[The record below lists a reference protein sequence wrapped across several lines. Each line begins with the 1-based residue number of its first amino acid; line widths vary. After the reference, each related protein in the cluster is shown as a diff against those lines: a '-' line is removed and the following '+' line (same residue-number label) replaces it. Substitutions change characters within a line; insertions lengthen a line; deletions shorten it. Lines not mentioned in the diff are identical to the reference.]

1 MKILSKF
8 RDYYDYV
15 EYLYSQEGGDPANT
29 YVRRDVEGRD
39 KYSSDWFS
47 IEARGEIPAKPY
59 PKAGAYWGRKSDP
72 DPFPWIYKWCS
83 VCGKLYLLVAEEPG
97 VNPPKYKLI
106 TETHPSLNLIYSG
119 SPGHWFKEP
128 SLSDLI
134 AVPNSTCMEV
144 SKKLQIPVFI
154 LEDPYYRDLGKS
166 FQITLNRTV
175 PNLGELGFASL
186 ITAEQMYQEIA
197 MFLTSLRDN
206 PDSLPPVDISDKD
219 RLTQKGFDAK
229 ISFRGK
235 PPK

>member
-8 RDYYDYV
+8 KDYYDYV

-39 KYSSDWFS
+39 EYNHEWFS
-47 IEARGEIPAKPY
+47 IEERGEIPAKLF
-59 PKAGAYWGRKSDP
+59 PKADVYRGRKP
-72 DPFPWIYKWCS
+72 DPFPWTYKWCS
-83 VCGKLYLLVAEEPG
+83 VCGKLYLLVAEGSG
-97 VNPPKYKLI
+97 VNPLKYKLI
-106 TETHPSLNLIYSG
+106 TETHPSLSLVYTR
-119 SPGHWFKEP
+119 SPGHWFKDPAIKE
-128 SLSDLI
+128 LVG
-134 AVPNSTCMEV
+134 VPNSTCIEI

-154 LEDPYYRDLGKS
+154 LEDPCYKNHV
-166 FQITLNRTV
+166 TLNRTA
-175 PNLGELGFASL
+175 PNLGELGFAS
-186 ITAEQMYQEIA
+186 IIPPEQIYQEIA

-235 PPK
+235 LPK

>member
-8 RDYYDYV
+8 KDYYDYV

-39 KYSSDWFS
+39 EYSDIWFS
-47 IEARGEIPAKPY
+47 IGVKGGIPAKPS
-59 PKAGAYWGRKSDP
+59 PKGSIFWKRNP
-72 DPFPWIYKWCS
+72 DVFPWAYKWCS
-83 VCGKLYLLVAEEPG
+83 VCGKLYLLVTEEPG
-97 VNPPKYKLI
+97 VCLPKYKLI
-106 TETHPSLNLIYSG
+106 TEAHPSLDLVYSR
-119 SPGHWFKEP
+119 SPGVWFKEP
-128 SLSDLI
+128 DIKDLI
-134 AVPNSTCMEV
+134 GVPNSACVEV

-154 LEDPYYRDLGKS
+154 LEDPHYKHLREP
-166 FQITLNRTV
+166 FHVTLNRTV

-186 ITAEQMYQEIA
+186 FTAEQMYQEIA

-229 ISFRGK
+229 ISFRGR

>member
-1 MKILSKF
+1 MRILSKF
-8 RDYYDYV
+8 KDYYDYV
-15 EYLYSQEGGDPANT
+15 EYLYSQEGGDPTNT
-29 YVRRDVEGRD
+29 YVRRDVEGKD
-39 KYSSDWFS
+39 EYSSDWFS
-47 IEARGEIPAKPY
+47 IRAKGEIPSKPK
-59 PKAGAYWGRKSDP
+59 PKADKYWGRKS

-97 VNPPKYKLI
+97 VYSPKYKLI
-106 TETHPSLNLIYSG
+106 TETHPSLSLVYSE

-128 SLSDLI
+128 AIKELI
-134 AVPNSTCMEV
+134 EVPNSACVEV
-144 SKKLQIPVFI
+144 SKKLQIPAFI
-154 LEDPYYRDLGKS
+154 LEDPYYKHLIEP
-166 FQITLNRTV
+166 FHITLNRTV
-175 PNLGELGFASL
+175 PNLGELGFAS
-186 ITAEQMYQEIA
+186 IIPAEQMYQEIA

>member
-8 RDYYDYV
+8 KDYYDYV

-39 KYSSDWFS
+39 EYSDECFS
-47 IEARGEIPAKPY
+47 IGAKGGIPPKPS
-59 PKAGAYWGRKSDP
+59 PKDDIYWKRNP
-72 DPFPWIYKWCS
+72 DVFPWSYKWCS
-83 VCGKLYLLVAEEPG
+83 VCGKLYLLVTEKPG
-97 VNPPKYKLI
+97 VCLPKYKLI
-106 TETHPSLNLIYSG
+106 TEAHPSLDLVYSR
-119 SPGHWFKEP
+119 SPGVWFKEP
-128 SLSDLI
+128 DIKDLI
-134 AVPNSTCMEV
+134 GVPNSACVEV

-154 LEDPYYRDLGKS
+154 LGESYIPKHLREPPH
-166 FQITLNRTV
+166 ITLNRTV

-186 ITAEQMYQEIA
+186 FTAEQMYQEIA

-235 PPK
+235 PLK